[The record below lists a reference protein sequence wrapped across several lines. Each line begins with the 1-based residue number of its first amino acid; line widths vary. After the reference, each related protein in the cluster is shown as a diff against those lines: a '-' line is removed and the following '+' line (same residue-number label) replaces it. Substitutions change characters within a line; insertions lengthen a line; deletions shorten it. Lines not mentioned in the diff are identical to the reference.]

1 MKKIVIPT
9 GFRRLETLADKD
21 GLFVRAELGDN
32 FVAVGGPIIRATAGE
47 GESPECKAVENKD
60 EAFGFADK
68 LDKLGKRA
76 LIICSVGAVLCF
88 VLSIVCAFF
97 EGWIYQVAFT
107 LSYFMIAG
115 CILHKGVGIFFAK
128 LFGDEEVKEF
138 TKYHAAKNAA
148 VNAFYST
155 EKVPT
160 LEEVK
165 EYSTF
170 NHQNQYVKNGYMATI
185 FVAFSVLRFLPILLY
200 VLSAILLIA
209 FVTVWEK
216 KHLMRFWQFLVTS
229 KPDDI
234 HYNVAIVGIKE
245 SAKLFENVHFERT
258 VSKEPLTY
266 EELELALEL
275 CEGCEVYDS
284 CDKREERLKMFEQL
298 KKEKEAEDAKNAETA
313 AENPKDAQAEEVVD
327 EADSDALPSSSNPT
341 DTEGESEEESQ

>member
-9 GFRRLETLADKD
+9 GYNRLETLADKD
-21 GLFVRAELGDN
+21 GLFLRGTVGDN
-32 FVAVGGPIIRATAGE
+32 YVAVGGPIIRATAAE
-47 GESPECKAVENKD
+47 GQEPECKEVENKD
-60 EAFGFADK
+60 EYIGFADK

-76 LIICSVGAVLCF
+76 FIICSVGAVLCF

-107 LSYFMIAG
+107 LAYFMIAG

-138 TKYHAAKNAA
+138 TKYHAAKNA
-148 VNAFYST
+148 VENAFYAT
-155 EKVPT
+155 GKVPT

-170 NHQNQYVKNGYMATI
+170 NHQNQYVKNGYMATV

-200 VLSAILLIA
+200 VLSAILLVA

-216 KHLMRFWQFLVTS
+216 KSLMRFWQFLVTS
-229 KPDDI
+229 KPDDS
-234 HYNVAIVGIKE
+234 HYNVAIAGVEECADFFKH
-245 SAKLFENVHFERT
+245 VHFEKNER
-258 VSKEPLTY
+258 SEPTTY
-266 EELELALEL
+266 EEFEFALAL

-284 CDKREERLKMFEQL
+284 CDKREERLKKFEVL
-298 KKEKEAEDAKNAETA
+298 KKEREAEEAKEADAAKNPEDAQT
-313 AENPKDAQAEEVVD
+313 EEVVD
-327 EADSDALPSSSNPT
+327 ETNSNKLSSSSNPT